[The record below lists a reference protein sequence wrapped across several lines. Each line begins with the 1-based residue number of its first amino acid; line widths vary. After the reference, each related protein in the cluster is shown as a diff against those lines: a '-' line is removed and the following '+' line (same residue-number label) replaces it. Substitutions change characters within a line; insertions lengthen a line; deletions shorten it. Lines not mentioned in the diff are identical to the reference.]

1 MRVSHAKCKG
11 MDMRIEFH
19 GTSLHLNKGQ
29 TLSVRDGAGSTVCC
43 RSGTLWVTEENRPRD
58 VLLGP
63 GACHLLSQRGMA
75 LVQALGESDLAIA

>member
-1 MRVSHAKCKG
+1 
-11 MDMRIEFH
+11 MRIELR
-19 GTSLHLNKGQ
+19 GGNLHLNKGQ
-29 TLSVRDGAGSTVCC
+29 TLKVRDGAGSRVYC

-75 LVQALGESDLAIA
+75 LIQALGEADVAIA